1 MLVLQDIPEPRE
13 DVLSAQP
20 QVIAYWEKDCLGQ
33 GTLFLTNRIVVWIAD
48 ATKKGFRLSY
58 RQLRSMR
65 LLCVV
70 IKFLVGFSGA
80 LSFLMIDVNKT
91 DIDYTP
97 ELESVEDEIEKE
109 IKTAAIRFIPSDPSA
124 ISLLFETMNEC
135 QEQNPEEDEDMSNDS
150 DEEGEE
156 EMIDGQGISFRTV
169 FINRD
174 FFRFTSDNTGDE
186 IHLSAEGRQ
195 NLERMLGNLNDL
207 PNEGMNDQP
216 GDENQQHGQHNGDAI
231 NQTMLVLQDI
241 PEPREDVLSAQPQ
254 VIAYWEKDCLGQGT
268 LFLTNRIVVW
278 IADATKKGFRLSYPS
293 IAVHA
298 ASGSSED
305 FPEPCLFLMIDV
317 NKTDID
323 YTPELESVEDEI
335 EKEIK
340 TAAIRFIPS
349 DPSAISLLFETMN
362 ECQEQNPEEDEDM
375 SNDSDEEGEEEM
387 IDGQGDQLSDSGRW
401 FTSDNT
407 GDEIHLS
414 AEGRQNLERML
425 GNLNDLPNEGMNDQ
439 PGDENQ
445 QHGQHNGDSNHQD
458 SMDLN

>member
-1 MLVLQDIPEPRE
+1 
-13 DVLSAQP
+13 
-20 QVIAYWEKDCLGQ
+20 
-33 GTLFLTNRIVVWIAD
+33 
-48 ATKKGFRLSY
+48 
-58 RQLRSMR
+58 
-65 LLCVV
+65 
-70 IKFLVGFSGA
+70 
-80 LSFLMIDVNKT
+80 
-91 DIDYTP
+91 
-97 ELESVEDEIEKE
+97 
-109 IKTAAIRFIPSDPSA
+109 
-124 ISLLFETMNEC
+124 
-135 QEQNPEEDEDMSNDS
+135 
-150 DEEGEE
+150 
-156 EMIDGQGISFRTV
+156 
-169 FINRD
+169 
-174 FFRFTSDNTGDE
+174 
-186 IHLSAEGRQ
+186 
-195 NLERMLGNLNDL
+195 
-207 PNEGMNDQP
+207 
-216 GDENQQHGQHNGDAI
+216 
-231 NQTMLVLQDI
+231 MLVLQDI

-414 AEGRQNLERML
+414 AEGKWTSNLERML
-425 GNLNDLPNEGMNDQ
+425 GNLNDLPSESSSGVLIYDFMSLCYEGMNDQ